1 MNFSKITTK
10 IKAQQDLTRVVSE
23 NTPVI
28 DCETYIGD
36 FPKAYN
42 DLRESVINIL
52 KELQEGKHVLYLD
65 NIIAKTASIETLNVD
80 ILNFESFKESLDE
93 NESTFIRNIVN
104 ATIKN
109 ETLIN
114 VITNKVIESLGSV
127 KN

>member
-1 MNFSKITTK
+1 MDFSKITTK
-10 IKAQQDLTRVVSE
+10 IKTQQDLTRVVSE

-52 KELQEGKHVLYLD
+52 KELQEGKHALYLD